1 MTKLIKLC
9 CFQKDEGSLTTLYI
23 LGEKMVK
30 IRTLVCQ
37 LSPPP
42 GSWLSRHLASFGSC
56 CPGLKKEAE

>member
-30 IRTLVCQ
+30 SGHWCVSCHRRLAPGFLDTWRALVPVVQ
-37 LSPPP
+37 
-42 GSWLSRHLASFGSC
+42 G
-56 CPGLKKEAE
+56 